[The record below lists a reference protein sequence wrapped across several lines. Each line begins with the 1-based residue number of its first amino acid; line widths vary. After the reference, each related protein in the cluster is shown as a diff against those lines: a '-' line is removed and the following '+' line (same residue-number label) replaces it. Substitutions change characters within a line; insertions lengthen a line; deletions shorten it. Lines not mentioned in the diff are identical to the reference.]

1 MGKLKKG
8 IEMKQEELY
17 QECIG
22 LLADIET
29 LQWFDLLK
37 LKCFLQK
44 LISFLHESPFEEL
57 LRNNNIHFQ
66 TKDGIITINHNGY
79 VPLNSLTQ
87 LPDNVQFNNKGSV
100 YLPSLTQLPD
110 NVQFNNKGY
119 VYLNSLTQLPENK
132 EQIFK
137 NDGIVWYNQDKQYDP
152 RIGKKDTYSFFVEGV
167 SYRYFIYKG
176 GNLCAVSKRVF
187 DSYEGFKTILR

>member
-22 LLADIET
+22 LLEDIET

-57 LRNNNIHFQ
+57 LQKENIHFK
-66 TKDGIITINHNGY
+66 TKDGVITIDHEGY
-79 VPLNSLTQ
+79 VYLNSLTQ
-87 LPDNVQFNNKGSV
+87 LPDNVQFNNE
-100 YLPSLTQLPD
+100 
-110 NVQFNNKGY
+110 GY
-119 VYLNSLTQLPENK
+119 VYLDSLTQLPENK

-137 NDGIVWYNQDKQYDP
+137 NDGMVWYDRDKQYDP